1 MSGFDRRTR
10 AYLLSLPVVEAV
22 GDTGRI
28 SYAPEF
34 RREVVRR
41 VSAGESV
48 TRVRR
53 ASWTGGADDDGE

>member
-1 MSGFDRRTR
+1 M
-10 AYLLSLPVVEAV
+10 LSLPVVEAV